1 MDSSSCDMEQDTWFR
16 QYMDKCLPLGHSERL
31 LLMLGGA
38 PVVVYYAA
46 ENWGRMNEPSGLE
59 KLIRDNLYVN
69 TVTDNIK
76 RKKYVQKQNSQWTF
90 G

>member
-31 LLMLGGA
+31 LLMLGGV

>member
-1 MDSSSCDMEQDTWFR
+1 
-16 QYMDKCLPLGHSERL
+16 MDKCLPLGHSERL

-46 ENWGRMNEPSGLE
+46 ENWRRMNEPSGLE

-76 RKKYVQKQNSQWTF
+76 SKKNVQKQNSQWTSRLIASYLSKF
-90 G
+90 

>member
-1 MDSSSCDMEQDTWFR
+1 MEQDTWFR

-46 ENWGRMNEPSGLE
+46 EN
-59 KLIRDNLYVN
+59 
-69 TVTDNIK
+69 
-76 RKKYVQKQNSQWTF
+76 
-90 G
+90 